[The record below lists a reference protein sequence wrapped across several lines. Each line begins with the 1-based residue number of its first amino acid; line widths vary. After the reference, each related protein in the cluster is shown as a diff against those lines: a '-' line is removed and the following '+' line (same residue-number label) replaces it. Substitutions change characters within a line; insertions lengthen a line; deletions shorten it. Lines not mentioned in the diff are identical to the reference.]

1 MYTVCQK
8 RIKNTSSWS
17 YRYCE
22 ERATFAWHLYNAALF
37 RIRQIFTGWD
47 KSVRSENEQEVFSE
61 VAALETAYPSIHIRK
76 VISYAHLE
84 KLMRVTENRDFFAG
98 LPMQTAQAV
107 VKQAVQDFKNWLAAI
122 RTYKK
127 DPSSFTGKPGMPHY
141 KKAPCTFTLTNQ
153 DAVLYGQALKLP
165 GTKNRLAVDRLLEDC
180 VLKEVKIAPFY
191 GQYTVYMTVEY
202 TGTSSVADGGNFASI
217 DFGTDNFAAIVA
229 TDGSSAIYKGGAVL
243 SENHF
248 FAKKRAKAVGII
260 TKGHTRIYA
269 RSLYLDRL
277 SAHHENFIKDQL
289 HKISRSIIVFCEK
302 HHVSVLV
309 LGQNK
314 LWKQHTAMQ
323 STNNQKF
330 VQMPIARLVQMIEY
344 KAVMTGIVVMHQEE
358 SYTSKASFVDGD
370 RIPVYGSG
378 DQNATFSGRRVKR
391 GLYRCKNGMMVNA
404 DLNGAANILRK
415 AFPSAWKRRA
425 CMSVFSDFSF
435 LKNPEVFGF
444 YELNPKS
451 IPVERIMGA

>member
-22 ERATFAWHLYNAALF
+22 ERATSAWHLYNAALF

-47 KSVRSENEQEVFSE
+47 KSVRSENEQEVFLE
-61 VAALETAYPSIHIRK
+61 VAALEAAYPNIHIRK

-84 KLMRVTENRDFFAG
+84 KLMRVTENPDFFAG

-107 VKQAVQDFKNWLAAI
+107 VRQAVQDFKNWLAAI
-122 RTYKK
+122 RAYKK
-127 DPSSFTGKPGMPHY
+127 DQSSFTGKPRMPHY
-141 KKAPCTFTLTNQ
+141 KKAPCTFTLTSQ
-153 DAVLYGQALKLP
+153 DAVLYGQTLKLP
-165 GTKNRLAVDRLLEDC
+165 GTKNRLDVDRIPADC
-180 VLKEVKIAPFY
+180 SLKEVKVAPFY

-202 TGTSSVADGGNFASI
+202 TGTPSVADGGNFASI

-260 TKGHTRIYA
+260 TKGHERMYVG
-269 RSLYLDRL
+269 SHYLDRL
-277 SAHHENFIKDQL
+277 SAHHENFVKDQL
-289 HKISRSIIVFCEK
+289 HKISRSIIGFCEK

-314 LWKQHTAMQ
+314 LWKQRTAMQ
-323 STNNQKF
+323 GANNQKF
-330 VQMPIARLVQMIEY
+330 VQMPIARLIQMIEY
-344 KAVMTGIVVMHQEE
+344 KAVMAGIVIMHQEE
-358 SYTSKASFVDGD
+358 SYTSKASFIDGD
-370 RIPVYGSG
+370 RIPVYGRG
-378 DQNATFSGRRVKR
+378 DQDASFSGRRVKR
-391 GLYRCKNGMMVNA
+391 GLYRCKNGMTVNA

-415 AFPSAWKRRA
+415 AFPSAWERRA

-435 LKNPEVFGF
+435 LKDPEVFGF
-444 YELNPKS
+444 HELNPKS
-451 IPVERIMGA
+451 IPAERIMGA

>member
-8 RIKNTSSWS
+8 RLKNTSFWS
-17 YRYCE
+17 YHYCE

-47 KSVRSENEQEVFSE
+47 KSVRSENERKVFSE
-61 VAALETAYPSIHIRK
+61 VAALETAYPNIHVRK

-84 KLMRVTENRDFFAG
+84 KLMRVTENPDFFAG

-107 VKQAVQDFKNWLAAI
+107 IKQAVQDFKNWLAAI
-122 RTYKK
+122 RVYKK
-127 DPSSFTGKPGMPHY
+127 DPSSFTGKPGMPRY

-153 DAVLYGQALKLP
+153 DAVLYGQELKLP
-165 GTKNRLAVDRLLEDC
+165 GTKNRLAVDRLPEDC
-180 VLKEVKIAPFY
+180 VLKEVKIVPFY

-202 TGTSSVADGGNFASI
+202 TGTPSVVDGGNFASI

-229 TDGSSAIYKGGAVL
+229 TDGSSAIYKGGVVL
-243 SENHF
+243 SENQS

-260 TKGHTRIYA
+260 TKGHERMSA
-269 RSLYLDRL
+269 KSRYLDHL
-277 SAHHENFIKDQL
+277 SAHHENFVKDQL
-289 HKISRSIIVFCEK
+289 HKISRSIIAFCQK
-302 HHVSVLV
+302 HDVSVLV

-323 STNNQKF
+323 SANNQKF

-344 KAVMTGIVVMHQEE
+344 KAVMAGIVTIHQEE
-358 SYTSKASFVDGD
+358 SYTSKASFVDSD
-370 RIPVYGSG
+370 HIPTYGTG
-378 DQNATFSGRRVKR
+378 DQSASFSGRRIKR
-391 GLYRCKNGMMVNA
+391 GLYRCKNGMLLNA

-415 AFPSAWKRRA
+415 AFPSAWERRA

-444 YELNPKS
+444 HELNPKS
-451 IPVERIMGA
+451 IPVKRIMGA

>member
-165 GTKNRLAVDRLLEDC
+165 GTKNRLAVDRLPEDC

-260 TKGHTRIYA
+260 TKGHERIYA

>member
-8 RIKNTSSWS
+8 RIKNTGSWS

-22 ERATFAWHLYNAALF
+22 ERATLAWHLYNAALF

-61 VAALETAYPSIHIRK
+61 VAALETAYPNIHIRK

-84 KLMRVTENRDFFAG
+84 KLMRVTKNPDFFAG

-107 VKQAVQDFKNWLAAI
+107 IKQAVQDFKNWLAAI
-122 RTYKK
+122 RAYKK
-127 DPSSFTGKPGMPHY
+127 NPSCFTGKPRMPRY

-153 DAVLYGQALKLP
+153 DAVLYEQALKLP
-165 GTKNRLAVDRLLEDC
+165 GTKNRLTVDRLPEGC

-191 GQYTVYMTVEY
+191 GQYTIYMTVEY
-202 TGTSSVADGGNFASI
+202 TGTPSVADGGNFASI

-260 TKGHTRIYA
+260 TKGHKRMYA
-269 RSLYLDRL
+269 RSHYLDRL
-277 SAHHENFIKDQL
+277 SAHHENFVKDQM
-289 HKISRSIIVFCEK
+289 HKISRSIVGFCQK
-302 HHVSVLV
+302 HDVSVLV

-323 STNNQKF
+323 SANNQKF
-330 VQMPIARLVQMIEY
+330 VQMPIARLMQMIEY
-344 KAVMTGIVVMHQEE
+344 KAIMAGIVIIHQEE

-370 RIPVYGSG
+370 RIPVYGIG
-378 DQNATFSGRRVKR
+378 DQNAAFSGRRVKR
-391 GLYRCKNGMMVNA
+391 GLYRCKNGMTVNA

-415 AFPSAWKRRA
+415 AFPSAWERRA

-444 YELNPKS
+444 HELNPQS
-451 IPVERIMGA
+451 IPVKRIMGA